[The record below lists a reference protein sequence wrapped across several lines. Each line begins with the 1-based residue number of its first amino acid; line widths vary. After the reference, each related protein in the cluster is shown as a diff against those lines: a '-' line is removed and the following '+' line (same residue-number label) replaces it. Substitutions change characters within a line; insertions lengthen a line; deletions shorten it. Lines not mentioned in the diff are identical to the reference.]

1 MLLNCFLGSS
11 VLFIGIMLEI
21 FLVIELYYS
30 VKECIEVFL
39 NNDEKI
45 ESFEL
50 NE

>member
-1 MLLNCFLGSS
+1 MLLNCFLEKS

-30 VKECIEVFL
+30 VNECIEVFL
-39 NNDEKI
+39 NNDEKV